1 MINFLITNL
10 DLSNL
15 FLNGYVLSSL
25 GIFSILGSGY
35 LLKSKF
41 FLKSNNN
48 LNHSNDVRDLEKN
61 LMDDLDLIDD
71 IDDSSILT
79 DTTLK
84 QIKDNTLNKS
94 FNDVSTSPITSNIEL
109 KDVSISPML
118 PIIELKDVGT
128 SPMLIHS
135 ELKDESVQV
144 NLIIPNNEKEFYI
157 YLKDLFTRYFSSRS
171 EINPSDYELNLVQ
184 DAVKATIPLENVSE
198 IDKQERIQSFINS
211 LPKSQSIGCSTPI
224 TPIPEIIITSDK
236 GLSPIS
242 FNLSNNY
249 RGLNPISTNTM
260 DKLFISNYVD
270 KGSSPI
276 ISNLLQDKGSSPILS
291 NLINKGINT
300 ISTLLTSD
308 KGLSPIT
315 INLSDKNINT
325 ITPLLNDKGI
335 SPITPNLTNLPVVN
349 LPSSSSN
356 QDVNKLDN
364 LHDVVTD
371 IIDTIN

>member
-25 GIFSILGSGY
+25 GIFSILGVVGSGY

-71 IDDSSILT
+71 IDDSSTLT

-84 QIKDNTLNKS
+84 QITDNTLNKS

-128 SPMLIHS
+128 SPILIHS
-135 ELKDESVQV
+135 DLKNESVQV

-157 YLKDLFTRYFSSRS
+157 YLKDLFTRYFSNRS

-184 DAVKATIPLENVSE
+184 DAVKATIPLPLENVSE

-211 LPKSQSIGCSTPI
+211 LPKSKSIGCSTPI

-236 GLSPIS
+236 GLSPILD
-242 FNLSNNY
+242 N
-249 RGLNPISTNTM
+249 
-260 DKLFISNYVD
+260 
-270 KGSSPI
+270 
-276 ISNLLQDKGSSPILS
+276 LQDKGSSPILS

-308 KGLSPIT
+308 KGSSPIT

>member
-25 GIFSILGSGY
+25 GIFSILGVVGSGY

-71 IDDSSILT
+71 IDDSSTLT

-84 QIKDNTLNKS
+84 QITDNTLNKS

-128 SPMLIHS
+128 SPILIHS
-135 ELKDESVQV
+135 DLKNESVQV

-184 DAVKATIPLENVSE
+184 DAVKATIPLPLENVSE

-211 LPKSQSIGCSTPI
+211 LPKSKSIGCSTPI

-236 GLSPIS
+236 GLSPILD
-242 FNLSNNY
+242 N
-249 RGLNPISTNTM
+249 
-260 DKLFISNYVD
+260 
-270 KGSSPI
+270 
-276 ISNLLQDKGSSPILS
+276 LQDKGSSPILS

-308 KGLSPIT
+308 KGSSPIT

>member
-25 GIFSILGSGY
+25 GIFSILGVVGSGY

-71 IDDSSILT
+71 IDDSSTLT

-84 QIKDNTLNKS
+84 QITDNTLNKS

-128 SPMLIHS
+128 SPMLPII
-135 ELKDESVQV
+135 ELKDVGTSPILIHSDLKNESVQV

-184 DAVKATIPLENVSE
+184 DAVKATIPLPLENVSE

-211 LPKSQSIGCSTPI
+211 LPKSKSIGCSTPI

-236 GLSPIS
+236 GLSPILD
-242 FNLSNNY
+242 N
-249 RGLNPISTNTM
+249 
-260 DKLFISNYVD
+260 
-270 KGSSPI
+270 
-276 ISNLLQDKGSSPILS
+276 LQDKGSSPILS

-308 KGLSPIT
+308 KGSSPIT

>member
-25 GIFSILGSGY
+25 GIFSILGVVGSGY

-71 IDDSSILT
+71 IDDSSTLT

-84 QIKDNTLNKS
+84 QITDNTLNKS

-128 SPMLIHS
+128 SPILIHS
-135 ELKDESVQV
+135 DLKNESVQV

-184 DAVKATIPLENVSE
+184 DAVKATIPLPLENVSE

-211 LPKSQSIGCSTPI
+211 LPKSKSIGCSTPI
-224 TPIPEIIITSDK
+224 TPIPEIFITSDK
-236 GLSPIS
+236 GLSPILD
-242 FNLSNNY
+242 N
-249 RGLNPISTNTM
+249 
-260 DKLFISNYVD
+260 
-270 KGSSPI
+270 
-276 ISNLLQDKGSSPILS
+276 LQDKGSSPILS

-308 KGLSPIT
+308 KGSSPIT